1 MVKDHRFFVLFLV
14 DDVQGNLFCE
24 KIMQDPTILP
34 HVKADLFDRGASC
47 SNVVS
52 LFTSASIQGHTT
64 LLTGRYPNKH
74 EVLAEGFWDVKN
86 PADPMRINL
95 MSISLNTIKQW
106 NRRIAVKTWCEWVPD
121 STSFHVVDR
130 GAKERFFKPSA
141 YWRFAWM
148 YLKVRLFGPKTY
160 TTIRFWEQLILSNS
174 KRYLKILNK
183 KGMTTG
189 VQITFSP
196 SDNAAHLYGMV
207 DAAGNIT
214 EGYKQSLQLLD
225 KTYTLM
231 VDGFDEKGR
240 HVKGLKELGIFDK
253 TLFVVCADHASRA
266 YREEIPLVKHLRE
279 NWPLRFCSLLNAKGK
294 AEPPKDET
302 PAMRAG
308 ADFLLAEEGGIAAF
322 YCKNPTSGRFEK
334 WLPLACFEHY
344 SPRGKEQLPLNFIT
358 QILALPHTDHAFFQV
373 GPREVLIAGQRGRAL
388 MSVESDSPSAVT
400 ERYSYRVITGED
412 PLQYAHE
419 PVIAAHL
426 LDGNFHEN
434 REWLQYTARH
444 RFPATPEVVFH
455 YFMCPYAGNVVVVPE
470 DPYNYFVKDDGLHK
484 LYMHDRDNREEIIV
498 PLVFTGPGIKQKNV
512 IPCAKNVDVL
522 PTILRWLGVPYARED
537 FDGVALEEIFEQS

>member
-1 MVKDHRFFVLFLV
+1 MVGDHRYFVLFLV

-24 KIMQDPTILP
+24 KIIQDPSLLP
-34 HVKADLFDRGASC
+34 HIRADLFDRGAHC

-64 LLTGRYPNKH
+64 LLTGRYPDKH
-74 EVLAEGFWDVKN
+74 EVLAEGFWDVRN
-86 PADPMRINL
+86 PEDPRRVNL
-95 MSISLNTIKQW
+95 MAISLNTIKEW
-106 NRRIAVKTWCEWVPD
+106 NRRIAVKTWAEWVPD

-141 YWRFAWM
+141 YWRFAWI
-148 YLKVRLFGPKTY
+148 YLKVRMFGPKTY
-160 TTIRFWEQLILSNS
+160 MTNRFWEELILSNS
-174 KRYLKILNK
+174 KRYLKKLNK

-231 VDGFDEKGR
+231 VDGYDDKGR
-240 HVKGLKELGIFDK
+240 HVKGLKELGIFDQ
-253 TLFVVCADHASRA
+253 TLFVVCADHASSA
-266 YREEIPLVKHLRE
+266 YQAEIPLVRHLRE
-279 NWPLRFCSLLNAKGK
+279 HWSLKFASLVNAKGK

-302 PAMRAG
+302 AAVRAG
-308 ADFLLAEEGGIAAF
+308 ADFLLSEEGGIAAF
-322 YCKNPTSGRFEK
+322 LFKHPTTGRFEK
-334 WLPLACFEHY
+334 WLPLDCLEHY
-344 SPRGKEQLPLNFIT
+344 SPQGRGSAPVNIVSLV
-358 QILALPHTDHAFFQV
+358 LALPHTDHVFFQV
-373 GPREVLIAGQRGRAL
+373 GPAEVLVAGQGGRAIITVDGV
-388 MSVESDSPSAVT
+388 SSSAVT
-400 ERYSYRVITGED
+400 ERFKYQVIAGAD
-412 PLQYAHE
+412 PLHYAQDTT
-419 PVIAAHL
+419 IASRL
-426 LDGNFHEN
+426 LDGNFHDN
-434 REWLQYTARH
+434 REWLQVTARH

-455 YFMCPYAGNVVVVPE
+455 YFLCPYAGNVVVVPE

-484 LYMHDRDNREEIIV
+484 VYMHDRDNREEIIV
-498 PLVFTGPGIKQKNV
+498 PLVFTGPGIKQKYV
-512 IPCAKNVDVL
+512 ISCAKNVDVL

-537 FDGVALEEIFEQS
+537 FDGVALEEIFEKH